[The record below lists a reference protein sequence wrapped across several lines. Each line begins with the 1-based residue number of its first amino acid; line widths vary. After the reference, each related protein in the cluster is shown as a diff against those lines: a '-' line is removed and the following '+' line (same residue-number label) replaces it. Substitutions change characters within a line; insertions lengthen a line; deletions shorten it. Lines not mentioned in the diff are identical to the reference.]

1 MTPRAVPPPIPAS
14 CHLPARSAAQ
24 SASPEPFTEPF
35 TESLFDPPIRRYAMH
50 WLQYAAARI
59 NKRHA
64 RTQRQRL
71 LTEAVLGIDHLFDLS
86 DIPTRPLRRLR
97 QLHSSET
104 LTHQALSRA

>member
-1 MTPRAVPPPIPAS
+1 
-14 CHLPARSAAQ
+14 LPARSAAQ
-24 SASPEPFTEPF
+24 SASAEPFAEPF
-35 TESLFDPPIRRYAMH
+35 GEPPIRRYSMH

-59 NKRHA
+59 NKRHV

-86 DIPTRPLRRLR
+86 DIPTRPFRRLR

-104 LTHQALSRA
+104 LTHQALSRT

>member
-24 SASPEPFTEPF
+24 SASAEPFAE
-35 TESLFDPPIRRYAMH
+35 PPIRRYSMH
-50 WLQYAAARI
+50 WLQHAAARL
-59 NKRHA
+59 NKRHE

-86 DIPTRPLRRLR
+86 DIPTRPLRRVR
-97 QLHSSET
+97 KLHAGET
-104 LTHQALSRA
+104 GAHQALSRA

>member
-1 MTPRAVPPPIPAS
+1 MPARS
-14 CHLPARSAAQ
+14 AARSAAQ
-24 SASPEPFTEPF
+24 SASAEPFA
-35 TESLFDPPIRRYAMH
+35 DPPIRRYAMH
-50 WLQYAAARI
+50 WLQHAAARI
-59 NKRHA
+59 NKRHT
-64 RTQRQRL
+64 RTQRQRS

>member
-24 SASPEPFTEPF
+24 SASAEPFTGPL
-35 TESLFDPPIRRYAMH
+35 TDPPIRRYAMH
-50 WLQYAAARI
+50 WLQHAAARI
-59 NKRHA
+59 NKRHV

-71 LTEAVLGIDHLFDLS
+71 LTDAVLGIDHLFDLS
-86 DIPTRPLRRLR
+86 DIPTRPLRRIH

-104 LTHQALSRA
+104 GAHQTLNRA

>member
-14 CHLPARSAAQ
+14 CHLPARSAAR
-24 SASPEPFTEPF
+24 SASAEPF
-35 TESLFDPPIRRYAMH
+35 TESFADPPIRRYAMH
-50 WLQYAAARI
+50 WLQHAAARI
-59 NKRHA
+59 NKRHP
-64 RTQRQRL
+64 RTQRQRS

-104 LTHQALSRA
+104 LTYQALKRA

>member
-24 SASPEPFTEPF
+24 SASAGPFTEPF
-35 TESLFDPPIRRYAMH
+35 GEPPIRRYSMQ

-59 NKRHA
+59 NKRHV

-86 DIPTRPLRRLR
+86 DIPTRPFRRLR

-104 LTHQALSRA
+104 LTHQALSHA